1 MARTRS
7 DNFEAIQ
14 QSILKQAVD
23 LFASQGYMRSTIA
36 DLADAC
42 EVSRGALYHY
52 FDSKEAILFAILHNH
67 VSKLLAIIEAAA
79 GEREG
84 ARAQLHRMVEAIVEY
99 NARSPG
105 EQVVLLNDLT
115 FLDKKEQEII
125 EGLERHIVDLFADAL
140 VRVDSHGRI
149 DRKTKKV
156 YTMSLLGMINYSYTW
171 FDPAG
176 SVEPREFAAIICDT
190 FLDGFAASAGAVP
203 RPVPVD
209 PPAAPRRRTRAGS

>member
-14 QSILKQAVD
+14 QSILKHAVD

-67 VSKLLAIIEAAA
+67 VSKLLAIIESAA

-84 ARAQLHRMVEAIVEY
+84 PRAQLQRMIEAIVAY
-99 NARSPG
+99 NADSPG

-115 FLDKKEQEII
+115 FLDKKEQDVIK
-125 EGLERHIVDLFADAL
+125 GLERHIVDLFADAL
-140 VRVDSHGRI
+140 VRVDTNGRI

-171 FDPAG
+171 FDPHG
-176 SVEPREFAAIICDT
+176 SVEPREFAEIITAT
-190 FLDGFAASAGAVP
+190 FLDGFAAAGTLRAVAA
-203 RPVPVD
+203 D
-209 PPAAPRRRTRAGS
+209 PAPAPRKRTRAES